1 MNHTDKKR
9 IEDARAT
16 INEVAAILEEIRDTE
31 QEKFDEKS
39 DKWKESSAGETEES
53 RIASLSDAI
62 DQLENI
68 DANLETAITP
78 EA

>member
-1 MNHTDKKR
+1 MNLADKKR
-9 IEDARAT
+9 LEVARAT
-16 INEVAAILEEIRDTE
+16 ISEVAAILEEIRDVE

-39 DKWKESSAGETEES
+39 DKWKESPAGETEET

-68 DANLETAITP
+68 DSNLETAITP
-78 EA
+78 ET